1 MVIDASRVRLL
12 IALALPVTA
21 LAATALADRG
31 RGDIMIADLR
41 KTPLPARWTVK
52 GYAFGTRKPGSRRQ
66 EAARTTANQRQYQS
80 GRLISPEFTIQ
91 RSYIVME
98 LGGTYHPTKCCVA
111 LVVGG
116 RDVRRV
122 SPGESGRPWSSMDV
136 RELAGKKARLEVR
149 DSHFNG
155 WVALGRILQTDT
167 ARDPAPQVAIPSW
180 EPAVFEAGIDKP
192 FLLLPVDAGKAPLQ
206 TVTIEIDGEEKLAAD
221 MPLSMDANDNYL
233 PAYDLTGYQGKTL
246 RVHYRRTAGSRTG
259 RLIRLSEAI
268 PKHEAS
274 QKAPAYHVHCRF
286 GRLNDTNGL
295 VYHDGV
301 YHLFHQYFY
310 GPRGKHWAHYVS
322 TDLVHWQERPMG
334 LYPDETGSMHS
345 GSATVDWHNTGG
357 FQKAGTP
364 AIIAAFTGSRGLG
377 GKDKI
382 QVQGIAY
389 STDGGRTFTKYG
401 GNPVIGQAHLR
412 TLKTD
417 HSRDPKIFW
426 YSPTRGM
433 DPKAADGHWVMV
445 LFEDGAHSI
454 FTSSNLKDWTK
465 QGSVDGFH
473 ECPEL
478 FPLAV
483 DGNRED
489 IRWVMYGAN
498 GAYHIG
504 SFDGKAFKPETK
516 AKIRFNHGG
525 HHYAAQTFSN
535 TPGTPPRRIQM
546 TWQRSQISFPV
557 ELSLRTTP
565 LGLRLC
571 ALPVREIG
579 KLYVRSSSFDG
590 RELKEGHADLLAG
603 FRSGLYDIELDARVG
618 AAKRLELT
626 VRGKPIQYDVATS
639 TLRCGKHAVRL
650 PGKSGKLT
658 LRILVDNC
666 SIDICAGQAGLFFMP
681 IFFGPL
687 ESRTLRLRATGG
699 RVVLHRLRVHE
710 LKSIWR

>member
-1 MVIDASRVRLL
+1 MMIDANRMPLRIV
-12 IALALPVTA
+12 LALPVII
-21 LAATALADRG
+21 LATEALADG
-31 RGDIMIADLR
+31 RPDILVADL
-41 KTPLPARWTVK
+41 KETPLPAQWTVER
-52 GYAFGTRKPGSRRQ
+52 YAFGTRKPGSWRQ
-66 EAARTTANQRQYQS
+66 EAARTTANQQQYQS

-91 RSYIVME
+91 RSHIVME
-98 LGGTYHPTKCCVA
+98 LGGTYHPEKCCVA

-116 RDVRRV
+116 RDVRRI
-122 SPGESGRPWSSMDV
+122 SPGESRHPWSSMDV
-136 RELAGKKARLEVR
+136 RDLAGKKARLEVR

-155 WVALGRILQTDT
+155 WVVLGRVLQTDR
-167 ARDPAPQVAIPSW
+167 AKNAAPQATIPSW

-192 FLLLPVDAGKAPLQ
+192 FLLLPVGGDKAPLQ
-206 TVTIEIDGEEKLAAD
+206 TVSIEIDGEEKLAAD
-221 MPLSMDANDNYL
+221 MPLAMDANGNDL

-246 RVHYRRTAGSRTG
+246 RVHYRRTAGSPTG

-274 QKAPAYHVHCRF
+274 DKAPAFHVHCRF
-286 GRLNDTNGL
+286 GRLNDPNGL

-310 GPRGKHWAHYVS
+310 GPRGKHWSHYVS
-322 TDLVHWQERPMG
+322 TDLMHWKERPMG
-334 LYPDETGSMHS
+334 LFPDETGSMHS
-345 GSATVDWHNTGG
+345 GSAAVDWHNSGG
-357 FQKAGTP
+357 FQKGDTLP
-364 AIIAAFTGSRGLG
+364 IIAAFTGSRGLG

-389 STDGGRTFTKYG
+389 STDGGRTFTKYK
-401 GNPVIGQAHLR
+401 GNPVIGEAHVR
-412 TLKTD
+412 GLKTD
-417 HSRDPKIFW
+417 NSRDPKIFW

-454 FTSSNLKDWTK
+454 FTSSDLKNWTR

-483 DGNRED
+483 DGNPED
-489 IRWVMYGAN
+489 IRWVMYGAS

-504 SFDGKAFKPETK
+504 SFDGRTFKPETK

-535 TPGTPPRRIQM
+535 TVGTPPRRIQM
-546 TWQRSQISFPV
+546 TWQRSQISLPV

-565 LGLRLC
+565 LDLRLC
-571 ALPVREIG
+571 ALPVREIRN
-579 KLYVRSSSFDG
+579 LYVSSKSFDAS
-590 RELKEGHADLLAG
+590 ELKEGQANPLAG
-603 FRSGLYDIELDARVG
+603 LRGGLYDIELDARFAG
-618 AAKRLELT
+618 AKHLELG
-626 VRGKPIQYDVATS
+626 VRGKTIRYDVGSAV
-639 TLRCGKHAVRL
+639 LRCERHAVNL
-650 PGKSGKLT
+650 PGDAGRLK
-658 LRILVDNC
+658 LRIIVDNC
-666 SIDICAGQAGLFFMP
+666 SIDVCAGEAGLFYVP

-687 ESRTLRLRATGG
+687 ESRELSLQVTGG
-699 RVVLHRLRVHE
+699 SARFDRLRVHE
-710 LKSIWR
+710 LKSIWQ